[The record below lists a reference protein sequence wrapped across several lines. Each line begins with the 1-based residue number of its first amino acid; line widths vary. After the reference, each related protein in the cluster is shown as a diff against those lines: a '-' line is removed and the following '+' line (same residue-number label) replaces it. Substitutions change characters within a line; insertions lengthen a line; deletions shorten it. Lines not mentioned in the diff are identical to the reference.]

1 MGMGFNDF
9 EEARAGLPPRPG
21 LGGAAAVAAAE
32 DDERAAVGAAA
43 AAAKDAAAA
52 VNGEKLWKRGKA
64 ERRRRREYKTAA
76 QLLEERHALE
86 GGGAGGLAA
95 TQTIL
100 DMRGPQVKVLTNLEH
115 MGPGPGGF
123 AGSGAVED
131 DTPMPELQHNLRLVV
146 DLAEAEI
153 AGADRRL
160 RHELD
165 SVAVLQRERERL
177 QADELLQRKQ
187 VPTTRHGRRHLLGRW
202 PRPSSLVLAP
212 LMTSAPGDVL
222 LQVEVLEGIVSTLD
236 GLQALATAAAPLP
249 QLDAL
254 ADALGALQRAHPEEF
269 RLYNLASVGLAA
281 VLPLF
286 QLLFRGWDP
295 LAMPS
300 HGAGQTLLGSADT
313 PRDFAIFTDME
324 GDDRSK
330 LRIMGV
336 SRWRQLVA
344 HCAVQPVVVGLQLVR
359 EVVLPPLRTAV
370 TNRWEPRD
378 PEPLLQFLEAW
389 DVLLPTAVRRNV
401 LEQLVLP
408 KLGAAVD
415 AWDPRLETIPIHAW
429 LHPWLPHLGARL
441 EPLYAPIRYKLG
453 AALAAWHPSDD
464 SARVLLAPWRGVFD
478 AASWDQLLGRCV
490 VPQLTY
496 ELQQLVVNPQHQQLD
511 QFNWVIKWVGLVSTP
526 HMVAMMEA
534 AFFPKWHAV
543 LHAWLGGPAPNFG
556 EITRWYE
563 GWKSLFPPE
572 LQAHE
577 RVRQQL
583 LGALDAMNRAVEGAP
598 LPQPGAAALVGH
610 LRDTE
615 EQHFELKQQET
626 QFADNADVPSKWS
639 RSERAFALRQQ
650 QQQQLGSGPARASSL
665 AGGGRVSGETGAA
678 LNEASL
684 DMSLKD
690 VVEAFAQQHDVQFL
704 PKPGRTHEGLPA
716 YGFGAV
722 SVVVDTKRQELL
734 ALANGRWQPV
744 ALEQLLEMH
753 RSRGGRWQQ

>member
-1 MGMGFNDF
+1 
-9 EEARAGLPPRPG
+9 
-21 LGGAAAVAAAE
+21 
-32 DDERAAVGAAA
+32 
-43 AAAKDAAAA
+43 
-52 VNGEKLWKRGKA
+52 
-64 ERRRRREYKTAA
+64 
-76 QLLEERHALE
+76 
-86 GGGAGGLAA
+86 
-95 TQTIL
+95 
-100 DMRGPQVKVLTNLEH
+100 MRGPQVKVLTNLEH

-123 AGSGAVED
+123 VGSGTAED

-165 SVAVLQRERERL
+165 SVAVLQHERERL
-177 QADELLQRKQ
+177 QADELLQRK
-187 VPTTRHGRRHLLGRW
+187 
-202 PRPSSLVLAP
+202 
-212 LMTSAPGDVL
+212 
-222 LQVEVLEGIVSTLD
+222 QVEVLEGIVSTLD

-254 ADALGALQRAHPEEF
+254 ANALGALQSAHPEEF

-281 VLPLF
+281 VLPSF

-295 LAMPS
+295 LATPS
-300 HGAGQTLLGSADT
+300 HGAGQVGAWQALLGSADA

-324 GDDRSK
+324 GDD
-330 LRIMGV
+330 L
-336 SRWRQLVA
+336 
-344 HCAVQPVVVGLQLVR
+344 QPVVVGLQLVR
-359 EVVLPPLRTAV
+359 EVLLPPLRTAV
-370 TNRWEPRD
+370 TNGWEPRD

-415 AWDPRLETIPIHAW
+415 AWDPRLETIPIHTW

-441 EPLYAPIRYKLG
+441 ELLYAPIRYKLG

-543 LHAWLGGPAPNFG
+543 LHAWLGGVAPNFG

-615 EQHFELKQQET
+615 EQQFELKQQET
-626 QFADNADVPSKWS
+626 KFADNGDASSKWS
-639 RSERAFALRQQ
+639 RLERVQEALRQAFALRQR

-665 AGGGRVSGETGAA
+665 AAVGRVSGETGAA
-678 LNEASL
+678 LNGASL

-704 PKPGRTHEGLPA
+704 PKPGRTHEGLPV

>member
-1 MGMGFNDF
+1 MGYTGGGLGKNAQGIAAPIEARLRPRNMGMGFNDF

-21 LGGAAAVAAAE
+21 LGGAAAIAAAE
-32 DDERAAVGAAA
+32 DDERAAIGAAA
-43 AAAKDAAAA
+43 VAAKDAAAA
-52 VNGEKLWKRGKA
+52 VKGEKLWKRGRA

-95 TQTIL
+95 MQTIL

-115 MGPGPGGF
+115 MGPRPGGGF
-123 AGSGAVED
+123 AGSGAAED

-187 VPTTRHGRRHLLGRW
+187 V
-202 PRPSSLVLAP
+202 
-212 LMTSAPGDVL
+212 
-222 LQVEVLEGIVSTLD
+222 EVLEGIVSTVD
-236 GLQALATAAAPLP
+236 GLQALATAAGPLP

-254 ADALGALQRAHPEEF
+254 ANALGALQRAHPEEF

-281 VLPLF
+281 VLPPF
-286 QLLFRGWDP
+286 QVLFRGWDP
-295 LAMPS
+295 LAKPS
-300 HGAGQTLLGSADT
+300 HGAGQVGAWQALLGTADG

-324 GDDRSK
+324 GDDRDPY
-330 LRIMGV
+330 M
-336 SRWRQLVA
+336 QA
-344 HCAVQPVVVGLQLVR
+344 MQPVVVGLQLVR
-359 EVVLPPLRTAV
+359 EVVLPPLRTSV

-429 LHPWLPHLGARL
+429 LHPWLPYLGARL

-615 EQHFELKQQET
+615 EQHFELKQQE
-626 QFADNADVPSKWS
+626 
-639 RSERAFALRQQ
+639 AFTLRQQ
-650 QQQQLGSGPARASSL
+650 QHQQLSSGPARESSL
-665 AGGGRVSGETGAA
+665 AGAGRVSGETGAA
-678 LNEASL
+678 LNEASM

-704 PKPGRTHEGLPA
+704 PKPGRTHEGLPV